1 MATAGRLVIEE
12 AYEQIGWKEAFLPE
26 IFVFI
31 FHGTK
36 VNATFFTF
44 QFFYGGFLLK
54 GPAPKKHRGRNF
66 TRKLDTVFAGHEI
79 EFSMSWD
86 RSCGFV
92 PFGCKMTGR
101 A

>member
-54 GPAPKKHRGRNF
+54 GPAPKSIEGETLHGNL
-66 TRKLDTVFAGHEI
+66 TQSAGHEI